1 MTKVIVVYGKPRCGK
16 TTYVK
21 NHIKDNDIVFDYDAL
36 FSALSFKEQHET
48 ARDCQF
54 RMLMDFRRCF
64 LLNMKKCG
72 ADNAYII
79 VTNPA
84 NIQTWLPHDA
94 IYISPNGGE
103 PYYGD

>member
-1 MTKVIVVYGKPRCGK
+1 MINTKVICVYGQARSGK

-36 FSALSFKEQHET
+36 FSAISFKEQHTT

-54 RMLMDFRRCF
+54 RMLMDFRRIF

-72 ADNAYII
+72 ADHAYVI
-79 VTNPA
+79 VVDPEKIKTY
-84 NIQTWLPHDA
+84 LPPDTEFVRMEGK
-94 IYISPNGGE
+94 Y
-103 PYYGD
+103 